1 MIFFVAGL
9 VLALIAAILL
19 ISAGRRQRAAGLPPG
34 RVIYSD
40 MRGWQPAEKALFD
53 PLHAIAGKPDYLV
66 EQNGRTIPVEVKS
79 GWARELPHE
88 SHVFQLAAYC
98 RLVEYSTGK
107 RPPYGILRYRN
118 RTFAVDYTPELEQRL
133 IDLLVEMRQ
142 QARMGSGER
151 SHEEPARCARCG
163 FRSVCDQRL
172 S

>member
-1 MIFFVAGL
+1 MIFLIAGL

-40 MRGWQPAEKALFD
+40 MRGWQPTEKPLFD

-142 QARMGSGER
+142 QARQGSGDR

-163 FRSVCDQRL
+163 FRSICDQRL

>member
-1 MIFFVAGL
+1 MIFLVLGL
-9 VLALIAAILL
+9 ILALIAGVFL

-40 MRGWQPAEKALFD
+40 MHGWQPAEKPLFD

-66 EQNGRTIPVEVKS
+66 EQDGMIIPVEVKS

-98 RLVEYSTGK
+98 RLVEYTTGK

-118 RTFAVDYTPELEQRL
+118 RTFAVDYTPQLEQRL

-142 QARMGSGER
+142 QVRRGTGDR
-151 SHEEPARCARCG
+151 SHAEPARCARCG
-163 FRSVCDQRL
+163 YRSVCDQKI
-172 S
+172 